1 MHHQNNTTM
10 EKKNPVDEARRY
22 VDNAKQ
28 TLKEN
33 GEYDS
38 SLKRYGDRKYV
49 RAAGHYLW
57 NAVLIVVDAIFH
69 VKTKT
74 RPHPDI
80 KDYKEAI
87 ATRDRKLLALV
98 NDGYDTMHISMGYD
112 GNQQKSVCDTG
123 FSLADQIIT
132 RCAAMMK

>member
-1 MHHQNNTTM
+1 M
-10 EKKNPVDEARRY
+10 EKKNPVEEARRY

-28 TLKEN
+28 TLKDN

-80 KDYKEAI
+80 KDEVAYPPLPRIVRFQCEF
-87 ATRDRKLLALV
+87 TS
-98 NDGYDTMHISMGYD
+98 DGTPLEFDVT
-112 GNQQKSVCDTG
+112 DTG

-132 RCAAMMK
+132 RCAAMLK